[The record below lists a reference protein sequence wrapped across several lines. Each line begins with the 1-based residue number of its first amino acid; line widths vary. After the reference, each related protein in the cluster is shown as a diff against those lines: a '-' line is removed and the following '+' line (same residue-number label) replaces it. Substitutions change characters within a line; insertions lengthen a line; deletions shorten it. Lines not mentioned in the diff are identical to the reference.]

1 MSSPTP
7 SLPRRHD
14 GRPTVSVVIPAR
26 NEAHVIERCLG
37 ALLTG
42 CVEPADEIIVVD
54 NGSDDGTAEIAARHP
69 RTRVIREPR
78 PGVTYARTAG
88 FDGAGGD
95 VIARIDADSIVCP
108 EWADRIRETF
118 ASDASL
124 DGIAGGAGIAE
135 LSPAGRFWFGWWYR
149 GFRLWHERSIGVEP
163 MLYGFNSAL
172 RASAWRAAR
181 HLVALGDDAVSED
194 VDVTIALLRTGHV
207 LRFEPEL
214 RVKARLFR
222 SIDRDKLARYYRTD
236 SLTLTRHRFGNPRR
250 WVDDASDVGAPGY
263 ARG

>member
-42 CVEPADEIIVVD
+42 CVDPADEIIVVD

-149 GFRLWHERSIGVEP
+149 GFRLWHERSIGVRP
-163 MLYGFNSAL
+163 MMYGFNSAF
-172 RASAWRAAR
+172 RRDAWRAAR
-181 HLVALGDDAVSED
+181 DLVAMDDERVSED
-194 VDVTIALLRTGHV
+194 VDLTIALLRSGHHLKFV
-207 LRFEPEL
+207 PGL
-214 RVKARLFR
+214 RVKAHLFR
-222 SIDRDKLARYYRTD
+222 SIDRDKLSRYYRTD
-236 SLTLTRHRFGNPRR
+236 SLTLARHRFGNRRR
-250 WVDDASDVGAPGY
+250 WAEGG
-263 ARG
+263 